1 MERLFSV
8 FLNSWDINNDFVFVR
23 FLCEVY
29 EKFNLGRFKVR
40 NEGVNGIKGKMIYKK
55 FGKLWGNYYWNIC

>member
-40 NEGVNGIKGKMIYKK
+40 NEGVNGIKGKMI
-55 FGKLWGNYYWNIC
+55 FGKL